1 MWPEGSNS
9 ERVRRLQ
16 SVTDAALAHL
26 RLDDLLAALLD
37 RTREILE
44 VDTCAILLL
53 DEETNELVARAA
65 LGIEE
70 EVEQGVRVP
79 VGGGFAGR
87 IAAEKRPVIL
97 DDVDHAHVLNPIL
110 REKGIK
116 SMLGVP
122 LVVEGDV
129 RGVLHVGSLHL
140 RDFQKDEVEL
150 LQLVADRA
158 ALAIEHARLFE
169 AERAARERIEH
180 VQAVTDAAL
189 AHLEVNE
196 LLNVLLPRIRDILRT
211 DTCAVLL
218 LDEETNEL
226 VARAALGIEE
236 EVGVRIPVGAGFA
249 GRVADEARP
258 MVIDVDEYPVYNPI
272 LREKQLKS
280 MVGVPLLVRGESLG
294 VLHVGTLTPRIFT
307 HDEVELLQLVA
318 ERVAIAIERAQL
330 HEELIQ
336 LDQLKLNFVS
346 VASHE
351 LRTPATSVYGVL
363 KTLFERG
370 PDLNEEL
377 REELLRVGVEQG
389 ERLRSLLE
397 ELLDLSRLD
406 ARAITVEPRPVVLKS
421 ALADVVHGALA
432 SSDAVDLDIP
442 DDLAAVVD
450 PLVLE
455 RVISNLVANAVR
467 YGAPPIRIVAQQ
479 RDRHLRVA
487 VEDAGP
493 GVPKDLEGRIF
504 DRFARG
510 GGESGHGLGLA
521 IARAYAQAHGGDLIY
536 DARPSGARFELLIPQ
551 ERNGLSKPAG
561 LARQRLLQRVE
572 RGRAHDAVLGQALRD
587 LEPLDRVLRR
597 RPVVAVGRAR
607 REAECR
613 ERPLQG
619 LHLRSRVAGLER
631 LGRRRRRGVRVRRRG
646 GLHRHGDVLHRRC
659 HRRRRRLPAVED
671 ARGREDRK
679 DDGEAGEP
687 DDRDLRHRQRPP
699 GDHELALAGRA
710 IVRVLRQDPHF
721 VGVVLVDAAIG
732 ATLRLGRQLGLVEP
746 VVVPGAA
753 AALREPPWPGPYRV
767 RRGAAKPYNV
777 AGP

>member
-1 MWPEGSNS
+1 MWPEGSTS
-9 ERVRRLQ
+9 EHVRRLQ

-26 RLDDLLAALLD
+26 RLDDLLGALLE
-37 RTREILE
+37 RTRQILE

-122 LVVEGDV
+122 LVVEGEV
-129 RGVLHVGSLHL
+129 RGVLHVGSLHF
-140 RDFQKDEVEL
+140 RAFGEDEVQL

-169 AERAARERIEH
+169 AERAARVRIEH

-189 AHLEVNE
+189 AHLEVTE
-196 LLNVLLPRIRDILRT
+196 LLNVLLPRIREILDA

-218 LDEETNEL
+218 LDGQTNEL

-236 EVGVRIPVGAGFA
+236 EVGVRIPLGAGFA
-249 GRVADEARP
+249 GRVAQEARP

-272 LREKQLKS
+272 LRQKRLKC
-280 MVGVPLLVRGESLG
+280 MVGVPLLVRGASLG
-294 VLHVGTLTPRIFT
+294 VLHVGTLTPRQFT
-307 HDEVELLQLVA
+307 RAEVELLQIVA

-336 LDQLKLNFVS
+336 LDQLKLNFVAI
-346 VASHE
+346 ASHE

-363 KTLFERG
+363 KTLSDRG
-370 PDLNEEL
+370 PQLNEEL
-377 REELLRVGVEQG
+377 REELIRVGVEQG
-389 ERLRSLLE
+389 ERLRRLLE

-406 ARAITVEPRPVVLKS
+406 ARAITVAPRPVVLKA
-421 ALADVVHGALA
+421 ALSDVVQGALA
-432 SSDAVDLDIP
+432 TTDGVELDIP

-479 RDRHLRVA
+479 RDWHLRIA

-493 GVPKDLEGRIF
+493 GVPRELEGRIF

-510 GGESGHGLGLA
+510 GGETGHGLGLA
-521 IARAYAQAHGGDLIY
+521 IARAYAQAHGGDLVY
-536 DARPSGARFELLIPQ
+536 DPRPGGARFELLIPQ
-551 ERNGLSKPAG
+551 ERNGGSPQPAG
-561 LARQRLLQRVE
+561 GASPRAPSAAR
-572 RGRAHDAVLGQALRD
+572 
-587 LEPLDRVLRR
+587 
-597 RPVVAVGRAR
+597 
-607 REAECR
+607 
-613 ERPLQG
+613 
-619 LHLRSRVAGLER
+619 
-631 LGRRRRRGVRVRRRG
+631 
-646 GLHRHGDVLHRRC
+646 
-659 HRRRRRLPAVED
+659 
-671 ARGREDRK
+671 
-679 DDGEAGEP
+679 
-687 DDRDLRHRQRPP
+687 
-699 GDHELALAGRA
+699 
-710 IVRVLRQDPHF
+710 
-721 VGVVLVDAAIG
+721 
-732 ATLRLGRQLGLVEP
+732 
-746 VVVPGAA
+746 
-753 AALREPPWPGPYRV
+753 
-767 RRGAAKPYNV
+767 
-777 AGP
+777 

>member
-1 MWPEGSNS
+1 VWPEGSTS
-9 ERVRRLQ
+9 EHVRRLQ
-16 SVTDAALAHL
+16 TVTDAALAHL
-26 RLDDLLAALLD
+26 RLDELLRALLE
-37 RTREILE
+37 RTRQILD

-53 DEETNELVARAA
+53 DEATNELVARAA

-97 DDVDHAHVLNPIL
+97 DDVDHAHVLNPLL
-110 REKGIK
+110 REKGVK

-122 LVVEGDV
+122 LVVEGEV
-129 RGVLHVGSLHL
+129 RGVLHVGSL
-140 RDFQKDEVEL
+140 RVRAFQEDEVEL

-169 AERAARERIEH
+169 AERAARERIEN

-196 LLNVLLPRIRDILRT
+196 LLSVLLPRIRDILRT

-218 LDEETNEL
+218 LDAETNEL

-236 EVGVRIPVGAGFA
+236 EVGVRIPIGAGFA

-258 MVIDVDEYPVYNPI
+258 MVIDVDEYPVFNPI
-272 LREKQLKS
+272 LRQKRLKS

-294 VLHVGTLTPRIFT
+294 VLHVGTLTPRQFSQ
-307 HDEVELLQLVA
+307 DEVELLQLVA

-336 LDQLKLNFVS
+336 LDQLKLNFVAI
-346 VASHE
+346 ASHE

-363 KTLFERG
+363 KTLSERG
-370 PDLNEEL
+370 PALTEEL
-377 REELLRVGVEQG
+377 REELIRVGVEQG
-389 ERLRSLLE
+389 ERLRRLLE

-406 ARAITVEPRPVVLKS
+406 ARAINVDPRPLVLKS
-421 ALADVVHGALA
+421 ALADVVHGALPA
-432 SSDAVDLDIP
+432 TDAVELDIP

-467 YGAPPIRIVAQQ
+467 YGKPPIRIVAQQ

-493 GVPKDLEGRIF
+493 GIPKDLEGRIF

-510 GGESGHGLGLA
+510 GSGTGHGLGLA
-521 IARAYAQAHGGDLIY
+521 IARAYAQAHGGDLVH
-536 DARPSGARFELLIPQ
+536 DPRSGGARFELLIPQ
-551 ERNGLSKPAG
+551 ERNGLGK
-561 LARQRLLQRVE
+561 
-572 RGRAHDAVLGQALRD
+572 RA
-587 LEPLDRVLRR
+587 
-597 RPVVAVGRAR
+597 RPV
-607 REAECR
+607 
-613 ERPLQG
+613 
-619 LHLRSRVAGLER
+619 
-631 LGRRRRRGVRVRRRG
+631 
-646 GLHRHGDVLHRRC
+646 
-659 HRRRRRLPAVED
+659 
-671 ARGREDRK
+671 
-679 DDGEAGEP
+679 
-687 DDRDLRHRQRPP
+687 
-699 GDHELALAGRA
+699 
-710 IVRVLRQDPHF
+710 
-721 VGVVLVDAAIG
+721 
-732 ATLRLGRQLGLVEP
+732 
-746 VVVPGAA
+746 
-753 AALREPPWPGPYRV
+753 
-767 RRGAAKPYNV
+767 
-777 AGP
+777 

>member
-1 MWPEGSNS
+1 VWPEGSNS

-53 DEETNELVARAA
+53 DEDTNELVARAA

-110 REKGIK
+110 REKGIR

-122 LVVEGDV
+122 LVVEGEV

-140 RDFQKDEVEL
+140 RDFKKDEVEL

-189 AHLEVNE
+189 AHLEVNQ

-258 MVIDVDEYPVYNPI
+258 IVIDVDEYPVYNPI

-307 HDEVELLQLVA
+307 RDEVELLQLVA

-363 KTLFERG
+363 KTLSERG
-370 PDLNEEL
+370 PALNEEL

-406 ARAITVEPRPVVLKS
+406 ARAITVEPRPVVLKT
-421 ALADVVHGALA
+421 ALAEVVHGALA

-479 RDRHLRVA
+479 RDRHLRIA

-536 DARPSGARFELLIPQ
+536 DARPRGARFELLIPQ
-551 ERNGLSKPAG
+551 ERNGLSKP
-561 LARQRLLQRVE
+561 V
-572 RGRAHDAVLGQALRD
+572 
-587 LEPLDRVLRR
+587 
-597 RPVVAVGRAR
+597 
-607 REAECR
+607 
-613 ERPLQG
+613 
-619 LHLRSRVAGLER
+619 
-631 LGRRRRRGVRVRRRG
+631 
-646 GLHRHGDVLHRRC
+646 
-659 HRRRRRLPAVED
+659 
-671 ARGREDRK
+671 
-679 DDGEAGEP
+679 
-687 DDRDLRHRQRPP
+687 
-699 GDHELALAGRA
+699 
-710 IVRVLRQDPHF
+710 
-721 VGVVLVDAAIG
+721 
-732 ATLRLGRQLGLVEP
+732 
-746 VVVPGAA
+746 
-753 AALREPPWPGPYRV
+753 
-767 RRGAAKPYNV
+767 
-777 AGP
+777 